1 MIKAASRTKGD
12 LFDLL
17 ILSGG
22 FISAMDGLWFLAV
35 KEAHGDAEAMRL
47 DLDVRERYA
56 HLLAKRVRRQLEP
69 SGSGIEMVRQVI
81 EMDPS
86 FLANEY
92 EISHLS
98 KDRMFLRVN
107 RCVVL
112 EAMERSGRKEL
123 LCEATTG
130 SYFRSIARE
139 LEAEVSVHPI
149 KLPPRNSPDE
159 ACCEWL
165 FESHPPF
172 ATGKGDET
180 VSDR

>member
-1 MIKAASRTKGD
+1 MIKAPSRTKGD

-17 ILSGG
+17 MLSGG
-22 FISAMDGLWFLAV
+22 FISAIDGLWFLAV
-35 KEAHGDAEAMRL
+35 KEAYGNAEAMRL
-47 DLDVRERYA
+47 DLKVRERYA
-56 HLLAKRVRRQLEP
+56 HVLVKRVKSQLEP

-86 FLANEY
+86 FLTNEY

-107 RCVVL
+107 RCAVL
-112 EAMERSGRKEL
+112 EAMERSGRKQL
-123 LCEATTG
+123 TCQATTG

-139 LEAEVSVHPI
+139 LKAEISVHAI
-149 KLPPRNSPDE
+149 KLPPRNSLDE

-172 ATGKGDET
+172 PPGKGNET
-180 VSDR
+180 TPDR